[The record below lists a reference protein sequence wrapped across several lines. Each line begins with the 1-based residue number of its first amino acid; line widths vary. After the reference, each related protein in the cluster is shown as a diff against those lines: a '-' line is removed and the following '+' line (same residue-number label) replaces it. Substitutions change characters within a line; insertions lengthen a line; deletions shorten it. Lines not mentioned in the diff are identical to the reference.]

1 MPRSRIPGS
10 GCGRGAVVLALDP
23 EGCPVTPLLISTG
36 TVAIAE
42 IGDKTQLLALVLAAR
57 YRAPWP
63 IAFGILIATLANH
76 GLAGLAGAWF
86 AHLLDGPW
94 LRWAI
99 AGSFIAVGLWALVP
113 DKLDD
118 EAESQPKRGYGAFV
132 STLIAFFLVEIGDK
146 TQVATVLL
154 ASRFP
159 QDVVAVV
166 AGTTIGMLLA
176 NGPVLWV
183 GDKLAHRVPLA
194 LVRLCAAALF
204 VALGIAAFVMLG
216 D

>member
-1 MPRSRIPGS
+1 MN
-10 GCGRGAVVLALDP
+10 A
-23 EGCPVTPLLISTG
+23 LLISTG

-63 IAFGILIATLANH
+63 IAFGILVATLANH

-86 AHLLDGPW
+86 AHLLEGPW

-99 AGSFIAVGLWALVP
+99 AGSFVAVGLWALVP

-118 EAESQPKRGYGAFV
+118 DGADGAPRRNRGAFL

-154 ASRFP
+154 ASRYP
-159 QDVVAVV
+159 TDVAAVV

-183 GDKLAHRVPLA
+183 GDKLAHRVPLK
-194 LVRLCAAALF
+194 LVRICAALLF
-204 VALGIAAFVMLG
+204 VALGIAAFVMLPA
-216 D
+216 

>member
-1 MPRSRIPGS
+1 M
-10 GCGRGAVVLALDP
+10 ALALDP
-23 EGCPVTPLLISTG
+23 EGFPLSPLLLSTG

-63 IAFGILIATLANH
+63 IAFGILVATLANH

-86 AHLLDGPW
+86 AHLLEGPW

-113 DKLDD
+113 DKLDED
-118 EAESQPKRGYGAFV
+118 DTVAKPRRTYGAFV
-132 STLIAFFLVEIGDK
+132 STVIAFFLVEIGDK

-154 ASRFP
+154 ASRYP
-159 QDVVAVV
+159 ADLTAVV
-166 AGTTIGMLLA
+166 AGTTLGMLLA

-183 GDKLAHRVPLA
+183 GDKLANRVPLQ
-194 LVRLCAAALF
+194 LVRFCAAALF
-204 VALGIAAFVMLG
+204 VALGIAAFVMLPA
-216 D
+216 